1 MRLFERGV
9 FMILSDKA
17 VKWMAVDVIIG
28 VICFFLGMS
37 DSGEIFEFIAVICG
51 LALLIIPYITMSK
64 EEREEGT
71 RQAVRAE
78 QAEKQRKLENGYK
91 CPNCG
96 MKAGY
101 PISKMSKSVS
111 VGTMGLASN
120 KIGKTY
126 KCENCKYMW

>member
-1 MRLFERGV
+1 
-9 FMILSDKA
+9 MILSDKA
-17 VKWMAVDVIIG
+17 VKWMAVDVIIC
-28 VICFFLGMS
+28 ITCFILWVSS
-37 DSGEIFEFIAVICG
+37 DDGGDVYEMLTMISG
-51 LALLIIPYITMSK
+51 LALLVIPYVTMSK
-64 EEREEGT
+64 EEREKGREEGK
-71 RQAVRAE
+71 RAE
-78 QAEKQRKLENGYK
+78 EMEKQRKLENGYK

-101 PISKMSKSVS
+101 PISKVSKSVS

>member
-1 MRLFERGV
+1 
-9 FMILSDKA
+9 MILSDKA
-17 VKWMAVDVIIG
+17 VKWMAVDVIIC
-28 VICFFLGMS
+28 ITCFILWVSS
-37 DSGEIFEFIAVICG
+37 DDGGDVYEMLTMISG
-51 LALLIIPYITMSK
+51 LALLVIPYVTMSK
-64 EEREEGT
+64 EEREKGREEGK
-71 RQAVRAE
+71 RAE
-78 QAEKQRKLENGYK
+78 EREKQRKLENGYK

-101 PISKMSKSVS
+101 PISKVSKSVS

>member
-1 MRLFERGV
+1 MYNMFYFVGGDVYEMLT
-9 FMILSDKA
+9 MIS
-17 VKWMAVDVIIG
+17 
-28 VICFFLGMS
+28 
-37 DSGEIFEFIAVICG
+37 G
-51 LALLIIPYITMSK
+51 LALLVIPYVTMSK
-64 EEREEGT
+64 EEREKGREEGK
-71 RQAVRAE
+71 RAE
-78 QAEKQRKLENGYK
+78 EREKQRKLENGYK

-101 PISKMSKSVS
+101 PISKVSKSVS

>member
-1 MRLFERGV
+1 
-9 FMILSDKA
+9 MILSDKA
-17 VKWMAVDVIIG
+17 VKWMAVDVIICI
-28 VICFFLGMS
+28 ICFILWVSS
-37 DSGEIFEFIAVICG
+37 DDGGDVYEMLTMISG
-51 LALLIIPYITMSK
+51 LALLVIPYVTMSK
-64 EEREEGT
+64 EEREKGREEGK
-71 RQAVRAE
+71 RAE
-78 QAEKQRKLENGYK
+78 EREKQRKLENGYK

-101 PISKMSKSVS
+101 PISKVSKSVS

>member
-1 MRLFERGV
+1 
-9 FMILSDKA
+9 MILSDKA

-28 VICFFLGMS
+28 IICFILWVSS
-37 DSGEIFEFIAVICG
+37 DDGGDVYKMLTMISG
-51 LALLIIPYITMSK
+51 LALLVIPYVTMSK
-64 EEREEGT
+64 EEREKGREEGK
-71 RQAVRAE
+71 RAE
-78 QAEKQRKLENGYK
+78 EREKQRKLENGYK

-101 PISKMSKSVS
+101 PISKVSKSVS

>member
-1 MRLFERGV
+1 
-9 FMILSDKA
+9 
-17 VKWMAVDVIIG
+17 
-28 VICFFLGMS
+28 
-37 DSGEIFEFIAVICG
+37 
-51 LALLIIPYITMSK
+51 MSK
-64 EEREEGT
+64 EEREKGREEGK
-71 RQAVRAE
+71 RAE
-78 QAEKQRKLENGYK
+78 EREKQRKLENGYK

-101 PISKMSKSVS
+101 PISKVSKSVS

>member
-1 MRLFERGV
+1 
-9 FMILSDKA
+9 MILSDKA
-17 VKWMAVDVIIG
+17 VKWMAVDIIIG
-28 VICFFLGMS
+28 IICFILWISS
-37 DSGEIFEFIAVICG
+37 DDGGGVYEMLTMISG
-51 LALLIIPYITMSK
+51 LALLVIPYVTMTK
-64 EEREEGT
+64 EEREKGREESK
-71 RQAVRAE
+71 RADE
-78 QAEKQRKLENGYK
+78 REKQRKLENGYK

-101 PISKMSKSVS
+101 LISKVSKSVS

>member
-1 MRLFERGV
+1 
-9 FMILSDKA
+9 MILSDKA

-28 VICFFLGMS
+28 IICFILWVSS
-37 DSGEIFEFIAVICG
+37 DDGGDVYEMLTMISG
-51 LALLIIPYITMSK
+51 LALLVIPYVTMSK
-64 EEREEGT
+64 EEREKGREEGK
-71 RQAVRAE
+71 RAE
-78 QAEKQRKLENGYK
+78 EREKQRKLENGYK

-101 PISKMSKSVS
+101 PISKVSKSVS